1 MTLALVID
9 QACLSDG
16 SERAARV
23 VTMKAM
29 LCVNCVRVF
38 TVSSEHTHTHKHILA
53 HNFIHTPVTSCLLN
67 IAHNLLHTPVTLVI
81 CSG

>member
-9 QACLSDG
+9 QACFSDG

-29 LCVNCVRVF
+29 LCVNESLLKPSLHF
-38 TVSSEHTHTHKHILA
+38 ILA
-53 HNFIHTPVTSCLLN
+53 TFLTKLCPVVNMNHALFDGGTPGD
-67 IAHNLLHTPVTLVI
+67 TLQ
-81 CSG
+81 SFLPPGP